1 MGENLKYET
10 YLSIGTKKIIISVIT
25 DDNKKI
31 YEDEISLN
39 YHNKIDLLFKSVDE
53 FLNDHIFK
61 IEKKIKGFVKKIFV
75 IIDSSDLF
83 NLKLSIKE
91 RNYENSVT
99 QKSLNH
105 LLYEAKESC
114 KKTLY
119 QKKILHMIID
129 NYNFDNKVFTS
140 LPKNLDC
147 NSFSLDLSFVCI
159 SDNFVKELEKI
170 LSRYQITLSQVVYE
184 GYVRT
189 FLDNQNKDLF
199 LMAKK
204 VIEGCNSNEVIFT
217 SKAIK
222 NEGFFEKFFNFFS

>member
-1 MGENLKYET
+1 MYEGSTWETLLYISHYKLKNV
-10 YLSIGTKKIIISVIT
+10 KIIIDVNNLIILGKT
-25 DDNKKI
+25 NDCLK
-31 YEDEISLN
+31 LN
-39 YHNKIDLLFKSVDE
+39 P
-53 FLNDHIFK
+53 

-204 VIEGCNSNEVIFT
+204 VIEGCNSNEVIFM
-217 SKAIK
+217 SKAVK
-222 NEGFFEKFFNFFS
+222 NEGFFEKFFNFFK